1 MVREMGHRACLPM
14 KAGSDGVMSMLVH
27 GTCPVLHAI
36 LLGRRRMKVAIVVDL
51 ARWRLH
57 GYLHLL
63 HNQPPSPP
71 IPGERNLDVLNVRAA
86 HQLP

>member
-1 MVREMGHRACLPM
+1 MRKVCRMLVPR
-14 KAGSDGVMSMLVH
+14 VMLMLVH

-36 LLGRRRMKVAIVVDL
+36 LLGRRQMKVAIVVDL

-63 HNQPPSPP
+63 HNQPTSPP
-71 IPGERNLDVLNVRAA
+71 IPGERNLDVSNVRAA